1 MAETTNLEIVTPST
15 VIVSEPVEMVVV
27 PCSDGQ
33 IGALPR
39 HSQVMSTLERGVV
52 EVYNDNK
59 VSSRIMIDGG
69 IVEINPTSVVILAER
84 AEKLDKTNKQI
95 LNEKLLA
102 FQAQE
107 NEIDKS
113 ISDLA
118 MKNISFIKAVL
129 ESLD

>member
-1 MAETTNLEIVTPST
+1 MAETTNLEIVTPSM

-27 PCSDGQ
+27 PGSDGQ

-69 IVEINPTSVVILAER
+69 IAEINPTSVVILAER
-84 AEKLDKTNKQI
+84 AEKLDKTNRQM

>member
-1 MAETTNLEIVTPST
+1 MAETTNLEIVTPSM

-27 PCSDGQ
+27 PGSDGQ

-59 VSSRIMIDGG
+59 VSSRVMIDGG
-69 IVEINPTSVVILAER
+69 IVEINQTSVVILAER

-107 NEIDKS
+107 KEIDKS

>member
-59 VSSRIMIDGG
+59 VSSRVMIDGG
-69 IVEINPTSVVILAER
+69 IAEINQTSVVILAER

>member
-1 MAETTNLEIVTPST
+1 MAETTNLEIVTPSM

-27 PCSDGQ
+27 PGSDGQ

-69 IVEINPTSVVILAER
+69 IAEINPNSVVILAER
-84 AEKLDKTNKQI
+84 AEKLDKNNKQL

-118 MKNISFIKAVL
+118 IKNISFIKAVL

>member
-1 MAETTNLEIVTPST
+1 MAETTNLEIVTPSM

-27 PCSDGQ
+27 PGSDGQ

-69 IVEINPTSVVILAER
+69 IAEINPTSVVILAER
-84 AEKLDKTNKQI
+84 AEKLDKTNKHI

-107 NEIDKS
+107 KEIDKS

-118 MKNISFIKAVL
+118 IKNISFIKAVL

>member
-1 MAETTNLEIVTPST
+1 MAETTNLEIVTPSM

-27 PCSDGQ
+27 PGSDGQ

-39 HSQVMSTLERGVV
+39 HSQVMSTLERGIV

-59 VSSRIMIDGG
+59 VSSRVMIDGG
-69 IVEINPTSVVILAER
+69 IAEINETSVVILAER

>member
-1 MAETTNLEIVTPST
+1 MAETTNLEIVTPSM

-27 PCSDGQ
+27 PGSDGQ

-69 IVEINPTSVVILAER
+69 IAEINQTSVVILAER

>member
-1 MAETTNLEIVTPST
+1 MADTTNLEIVTPSM

-27 PCSDGQ
+27 PGSDGQ

-69 IVEINPTSVVILAER
+69 IAEINPTSVVILAER

-107 NEIDKS
+107 NETDKS

>member
-1 MAETTNLEIVTPST
+1 MAETTNLEIVTPSM

-27 PCSDGQ
+27 PGSDGQ

-59 VSSRIMIDGG
+59 VSSRVMIDGG
-69 IVEINPTSVVILAER
+69 IAEINPTSIVILAER

>member
-1 MAETTNLEIVTPST
+1 MVETTNLEIVTPSM
-15 VIVSEPVEMVVV
+15 VIVSEPVEMVGV
-27 PCSDGQ
+27 PGSDGQ

-69 IVEINPTSVVILAER
+69 IAEINPTSVVILAER

>member
-1 MAETTNLEIVTPST
+1 MTETTNLEIVTPSM

-27 PCSDGQ
+27 PGSDGQ

-52 EVYNDNK
+52 EVYKDNK

-69 IVEINPTSVVILAER
+69 IAEINPTSVVILAER

-113 ISDLA
+113 ISDSA

>member
-1 MAETTNLEIVTPST
+1 MAETTNLEIVTPSM
-15 VIVSEPVEMVVV
+15 VIISEPVEMVVV
-27 PCSDGQ
+27 PGSDGQ

-59 VSSRIMIDGG
+59 VSSRVMIDGG
-69 IVEINPTSVVILAER
+69 IAEINETSVVILAER

>member
-1 MAETTNLEIVTPST
+1 MAETTNLEIVTPSM

-27 PCSDGQ
+27 PGSDGQ

-59 VSSRIMIDGG
+59 VSSRVMIDGG
-69 IVEINPTSVVILAER
+69 IVEINQTSVVILAER

-107 NEIDKS
+107 NETDKS

>member
-1 MAETTNLEIVTPST
+1 MAETTNLEIVTPSM

-27 PCSDGQ
+27 PGSDGQ

-69 IVEINPTSVVILAER
+69 IAEINPTSVVILAER
-84 AEKLDKTNKQI
+84 AEKLDKANKQI

>member
-1 MAETTNLEIVTPST
+1 MAETTNLEIVTPSM

-27 PCSDGQ
+27 PGSDGQ
-33 IGALPR
+33 IGVLPR

-69 IVEINPTSVVILAER
+69 IAEINPTSVVILAER
-84 AEKLDKTNKQI
+84 AEKLDKTNKQV

>member
-1 MAETTNLEIVTPST
+1 MAETTNLEIVTPSM

-27 PCSDGQ
+27 PGSDGQ

-69 IVEINPTSVVILAER
+69 IAEINPSSVVILAER
-84 AEKLDKTNKQI
+84 AEKLDKTNKHI

-107 NEIDKS
+107 KEIDKS
-113 ISDLA
+113 ISDSA

>member
-1 MAETTNLEIVTPST
+1 MAETTNLEIVTPSM

-27 PCSDGQ
+27 PGSDGQ

-69 IVEINPTSVVILAER
+69 IAEINPSSVVILAER

-118 MKNISFIKAVL
+118 IKNISFIKAVL

>member
-1 MAETTNLEIVTPST
+1 MAETTNLEIVTPSM

-27 PCSDGQ
+27 PGSDGQ

-52 EVYNDNK
+52 EVYNDYK

-69 IVEINPTSVVILAER
+69 IAEINPTSVVILAER
-84 AEKLDKTNKQI
+84 AEKLDKTNKHI
-95 LNEKLLA
+95 LSEKLLA

-113 ISDLA
+113 L
-118 MKNISFIKAVL
+118 
-129 ESLD
+129 SLIHI

>member
-1 MAETTNLEIVTPST
+1 MAETTNLEIVTPSM

-27 PCSDGQ
+27 PGSDGQ

-69 IVEINPTSVVILAER
+69 IAEINPTSVVILAER

-113 ISDLA
+113 ISDSA

>member
-1 MAETTNLEIVTPST
+1 MADTTNLEIVTPSM
-15 VIVSEPVEMVVV
+15 VIVSEPVEMVVI
-27 PCSDGQ
+27 PGSDGQ

-39 HSQVMSTLERGVV
+39 HSQVMSSLERGIIDI
-52 EVYNDNK
+52 YNDNK
-59 VSSRIMIDGG
+59 ISSRVMIDGG
-69 IVEINPTSVVILAER
+69 IAEINPTSVVILAER

-118 MKNISFIKAVL
+118 IKNISFIKAVL

>member
-1 MAETTNLEIVTPST
+1 MADTTNLEIVTPSM

-27 PCSDGQ
+27 PGSDGQ

-39 HSQVMSTLERGVV
+39 HSQVMSTLERGIVDI
-52 EVYNDNK
+52 YNDNK
-59 VSSRIMIDGG
+59 ISSRVMIDGG
-69 IVEINPTSVVILAER
+69 IAEINPTSVVILAER